1 MSENSAPQQ
10 AAPGSLAFIREAL
23 AQVWQAELAVDEV
36 DDEDNFFYQGGHST
50 LAVQVALR
58 LRQLLHTDVEL
69 DILYMYP
76 EFGKLVVALAEVL
89 RGPAGIEQRE
99 LTPAQERI
107 WFIEQLH
114 PRTAV
119 YHISVLYRFD
129 GNLDVTRL
137 RQAFAGLVERHEAL
151 RCGFRKPGQAIVVSR
166 APVTVRHV
174 DAVGATELT
183 VSQMLDSEAR
193 QPFDLDRP
201 PLIRALVVGR
211 GEAGDLLLLTV
222 HHLVC
227 DGASLDLIEAD
238 LERGY
243 AEAAES
249 GRPHV
254 PHVPVAQAVR
264 QHLQDPDAA
273 LEYWR
278 TALAGLPEESSLPYD
293 RPRPKV
299 LGVTGSAHRAEI
311 PARVLTLL
319 DGIAEQ
325 ERLSPFMA
333 WAAAYLVGLAAA
345 TGDRDL
351 VVVAPVSSR
360 GPGQAREIGLFV
372 NTVPLRFVL
381 PPQATAR
388 TAARLVRRV
397 VTQALAHCQTPMQTM
412 IEQLGRGGSLSRM
425 PLAQTTLTFVDE
437 SGWSWRPGGLPAR
450 RDLYPTGV
458 AKYELAWLVTRR
470 KDGASAVLEFN
481 TELFSPEAAS
491 ALHARM
497 PWKASGSKSTTW
509 LNSEVA
515 MTMVVIRCSWRK
527 ARIRRGVSATSRS
540 TTTRVAP
547 LVSAPQTS
555 MRTASNAG
563 FDEYATRSSGA
574 KRR

>member
-69 DILYMYP
+69 HILSMSP

-273 LEYWR
+273 LQYWR
-278 TALAGLPEESSLPYD
+278 TALAGLPEASSLPYD
-293 RPRPKV
+293 RRRP
-299 LGVTGSAHRAEI
+299 T
-311 PARVLTLL
+311 
-319 DGIAEQ
+319 
-325 ERLSPFMA
+325 
-333 WAAAYLVGLAAA
+333 
-345 TGDRDL
+345 
-351 VVVAPVSSR
+351 
-360 GPGQAREIGLFV
+360 
-372 NTVPLRFVL
+372 
-381 PPQATAR
+381 
-388 TAARLVRRV
+388 
-397 VTQALAHCQTPMQTM
+397 
-412 IEQLGRGGSLSRM
+412 
-425 PLAQTTLTFVDE
+425 
-437 SGWSWRPGGLPAR
+437 
-450 RDLYPTGV
+450 
-458 AKYELAWLVTRR
+458 
-470 KDGASAVLEFN
+470 
-481 TELFSPEAAS
+481 
-491 ALHARM
+491 
-497 PWKASGSKSTTW
+497 
-509 LNSEVA
+509 
-515 MTMVVIRCSWRK
+515 
-527 ARIRRGVSATSRS
+527 
-540 TTTRVAP
+540 
-547 LVSAPQTS
+547 
-555 MRTASNAG
+555 
-563 FDEYATRSSGA
+563 
-574 KRR
+574 